1 MSTNAKAKRGAPRV
15 RRTRLSAAERRELI
29 ATTATELIAERG
41 FRGASVEE
49 IARRAGVTPPVVYD
63 HFDSKLALYRY
74 LLEDRFADLREVW
87 REGLAVEGSV
97 AERVGGAVDGW
108 FAYVEKNPAAARMM
122 FRVGEG
128 DAAAEAVHTEVAAL
142 STAAVMPMFAAESG
156 AENLAGSLDADGIA
170 MAWVVLR
177 GILQGLALWWVD
189 NPDVPRGRVVA
200 TAMNALWLGF
210 ERVRAGETWGG

>member
-1 MSTNAKAKRGAPRV
+1 MDAKAKRDAPRA
-15 RRTRLSAAERRELI
+15 RRTRLPAAERRELI

-41 FRGASVEE
+41 YRGASIEE

-63 HFDSKLALYRY
+63 HFDSKLALYRH
-74 LLEDRFADLREVW
+74 LLERHFADLREVW
-87 REGLAVEGSV
+87 REGLGVEAPA
-97 AERVGGAVDGW
+97 AERIAGAIDGW
-108 FAYVEKNPAAARMM
+108 YAYVEGHPAAARMM
-122 FRVGEG
+122 FREG
-128 DAAAEAVHTEVAAL
+128 GGDQAAEAVHIEVAAL
-142 STAAVMPMFAAESG
+142 STAAVMPMFAAEPG

-189 NPDVPRGRVVA
+189 NPDVPRERVVA

-210 ERVRAGETWGG
+210 ERVGAGETWGG